1 MENVIKPD
9 KKYYTAQLL
18 ILSTLSSIIIVI
30 GALVSEWDAFISKC
44 WDSCACNHCLDTLYA
59 YNRI

>member
-9 KKYYTAQLL
+9 KKYYTVQLL

-44 WDSCACNHCLDTLYA
+44 WDSCACNHCLDTQ
-59 YNRI
+59 